1 MPTLA
6 ASLCLLLISAPTS
19 SLAAAVRKPPPE
31 REPAC
36 TGSYDW
42 LSPRM
47 DAADCAAAIE
57 KIGRSDGARY
67 GNRQFEFVG
76 RSGVRKTPLP
86 PMHTPRRY
94 TAGEI
99 KDVCLEV
106 AKPRLTCAGTCT
118 VVIAM
123 LNIFPEADLPD
134 PPKNPLG
141 SSDVTT
147 FHDLYL
153 AADNVLHHCVTWLQQ
168 AGYQQEGV
176 VASIG
181 VLLMATDSLEN
192 HSIPPGVNPADTLD
206 VKINVLNRVELRRT
220 NSN

>member
-1 MPTLA
+1 
-6 ASLCLLLISAPTS
+6 
-19 SLAAAVRKPPPE
+19 
-31 REPAC
+31 
-36 TGSYDW
+36 
-42 LSPRM
+42 M

-57 KIGRSDGARY
+57 KMGRSDGARY
-67 GNRQFEFVG
+67 GGRQFEFVG

-94 TAGEI
+94 T
-99 KDVCLEV
+99 
-106 AKPRLTCAGTCT
+106 AGTCT

-153 AADNVLHHCVTWLQQ
+153 AADSVLHHCVAWLQQ

-181 VLLMATDSLEN
+181 VLLLATDSLEN
-192 HSIPPGVNPADTLD
+192 HSIPPGVNPADILD
-206 VKINVLNRVELRRT
+206 TGEDQPLESSGLEEDQFELTAATRIVHLHASHMFST
-220 NSN
+220 APTSLPQL